1 MNGNLT
7 YTLKQSALVTITFI
21 ILSTTKSLGANS
33 ALDHYDQPWEIC
45 ALCHSLDGNSH
56 MAKFPKLA
64 GQPSNYLQKQL
75 HDFLQGKRS
84 NDGGQM
90 SAIVT
95 EINVDDISR
104 IADWFASQP
113 TPPPIESD
121 TDLSIGRDLYNELN
135 CASCHSSDATENAST
150 YVPYLTSQ
158 HAGYLVKQLRDFQ
171 QGNRSHVTLQATDN
185 PLAALTDTDINALAT
200 YLAATPRE

>member
-1 MNGNLT
+1 MFGHSS
-7 YTLKQSALVTITFI
+7 KVAII
-21 ILSTTKSLGANS
+21 ILWASAGLSSANS

-64 GQPSNYLQKQL
+64 GQPSGYLQKQL
-75 HDFLQGKRS
+75 HDFLQGKRT

-95 EINVDDISR
+95 EIDVEDISR

-113 TPPPIESD
+113 APPAMTTD
-121 TDLSIGRDLYNELN
+121 TDLSAGRALYDELK
-135 CASCHSSDATENAST
+135 CADCHSSDTRNKPSAYA
-150 YVPYLTSQ
+150 PYLTSQ
-158 HAGYLVKQLRDFQ
+158 HAG
-171 QGNRSHVTLQATDN
+171 
-185 PLAALTDTDINALAT
+185 
-200 YLAATPRE
+200 